1 MSEATTSHLEY
12 LAVLAQIDNLFD
24 DYDTNKQLIDRLAPL
39 IEQYE
44 TTSPYFAEFN
54 QSVPSLSSSHA
65 LLQVLID
72 QHGITADD
80 VSEQLGGSE
89 AVAAVLNGQQSL
101 TSQQLLELSKRF
113 GIWPESILQK

>member
-12 LAVLAQIDNLFD
+12 LAMLTQIDSLFD
-24 DYDTNKQLIDRLAPL
+24 DYDTNKHLIDRMAAV

-54 QSVPSLSSSHA
+54 QSVAGFSSSNA
-65 LLQVLID
+65 LLQVLMD

-80 VSEQLGGSE
+80 VSEHLGGSE

-113 GIWPESILQK
+113 GILPETVW

>member
-12 LAVLAQIDNLFD
+12 LAMLAQIDSLFD
-24 DYDTNKQLIDRLAPL
+24 DYDTNKHLIDRMAAV

-54 QSVPSLSSSHA
+54 QSVTGFSSSSA
-65 LLQVLID
+65 LLQVLMD
-72 QHGITADD
+72 QHGITASD

-89 AVAAVLNGQQSL
+89 AVAAVLSGQQSL

-113 GIWPESILQK
+113 GILPETVLQN